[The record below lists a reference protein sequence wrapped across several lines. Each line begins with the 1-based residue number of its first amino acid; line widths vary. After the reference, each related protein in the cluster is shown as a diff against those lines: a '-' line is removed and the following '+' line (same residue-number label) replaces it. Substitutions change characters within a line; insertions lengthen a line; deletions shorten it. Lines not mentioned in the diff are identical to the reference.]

1 MNLPW
6 HCGPNTVPADLIKTS
21 WTKATIKDNKIT
33 HGHTNQNIINQ
44 ICNVKLLIDG
54 TLSGV

>member
-1 MNLPW
+1 MVHAQRLKKRRKQQRQQQQKP
-6 HCGPNTVPADLIKTS
+6 
-21 WTKATIKDNKIT
+21 TIKDNKIT